1 MVDDTGDKQERVH
14 HGGRNLILL
23 GAGAIL
29 IALATTSISLAIYHK
44 SGDIYLDRSRPG
56 FLPDEEE
63 AKEDEEEEEY
73 DFSKSGKLT
82 INILEEY
89 LERLDIE
96 VKAIDAYEKP
106 FDSDALSDS
115 RLGIPKAEVGD

>member
-1 MVDDTGDKQERVH
+1 M
-14 HGGRNLILL
+14 ILL